1 MTQDVRQWLAEIKTL
16 QQKLSETQKERDE
29 AYASAANWRN
39 LYETEAKQ
47 RRTEI
52 RLAQQTI
59 DSLKSELQDLQSLPD
74 GTDRPEAQ
82 TAIQQEINQLQDLQ
96 ALQVR
101 LTDALLECDR
111 LVQALRTEQSA
122 HQQTRKSLTA
132 ALGDTVDRLTQA
144 RRTRNPDQESG
155 NPGQNIE
162 GSNGINKDGAN
173 KPEARNPLLELPLFD
188 SPQSR
193 S

>member
-16 QQKLSETQKERDE
+16 QQKLTETQKERDE

-47 RRTEI
+47 RRTES
-52 RLAQQTI
+52 RLAQQAI
-59 DSLKSELQDLQSLPD
+59 DSLKEELQSLQALPD
-74 GTDRPEAQ
+74 VGARPEAK
-82 TAIQQEINQLQDLQ
+82 TAIQQEINQLQDIESLQ
-96 ALQVR
+96 SR
-101 LTDALLECDR
+101 LATALLECDQLAQSLR
-111 LVQALRTEQSA
+111 AEQAA

-144 RRTRNPDQESG
+144 RLSRSQEQEPGHPGRVTEEVNGSDQTVTKS
-155 NPGQNIE
+155 
-162 GSNGINKDGAN
+162 
-173 KPEARNPLLELPLFD
+173 PLLELPLLD